1 MLHLG
6 KLPSRGVSLA
16 FDVPPPLAPP
26 PRARHETV
34 HRVHS
39 SNLTKALWSP
49 VNHGVVAINNRPR
62 RSEGLAGPLNR
73 GAKAVTLPTRPAA
86 FAGKCPAVGYYSDLH
101 TCRQLRC
108 HLEATLSRALF
119 DMRVRFVLYAVL
131 HLCLE
136 ALPDSLL
143 WDATIAS
150 EASHF
155 SPWRQ
160 FPSIL
165 PHGA

>member
-1 MLHLG
+1 MAPWLVTGCRQSTRILRSSR
-6 KLPSRGVSLA
+6 LSPIREPSRCFILESYHLAACPSLLMSL
-16 FDVPPPLAPP
+16 PLAPP
-26 PRARHETV
+26 PRARDETV

-136 ALPDSLL
+136 AF
-143 WDATIAS
+143 T
-150 EASHF
+150 
-155 SPWRQ
+155 
-160 FPSIL
+160 
-165 PHGA
+165 